1 MSTGAWRI
9 KPREIVRA
17 IKSFQST
24 GLPVRNVEICP
35 DGTIRIN
42 TDIRTAEVPNS
53 AEETP
58 EQLRKLL

>member
-9 KPREIVRA
+9 KPSEIART
-17 IKSFQST
+17 IKSLQST

-42 TDIRTAEVPNS
+42 THSSVAEVPAA
-53 AEETP
+53 AEETS